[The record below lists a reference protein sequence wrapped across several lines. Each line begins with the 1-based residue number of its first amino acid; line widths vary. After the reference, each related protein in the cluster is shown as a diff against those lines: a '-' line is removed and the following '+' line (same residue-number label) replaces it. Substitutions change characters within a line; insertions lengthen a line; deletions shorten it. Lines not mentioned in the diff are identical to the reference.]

1 MTSDF
6 GFYKSLFVKR
16 IPMMATIFVLCSAI
30 GVGLAVMLPSRY
42 VADATLLV
50 ESPQIPDEL
59 AASTVRT
66 SPTERLQIIEQR
78 LLTRANLIDI
88 ANEFAVFEGRGRM
101 TPDDVVSEMRDL
113 TEIRRTASR
122 GGATFMTISFRARSP
137 NLSANVANEFVTLV
151 LSEDSERRQDLAEQT
166 LEFFE
171 ESVQRLDQQLGLQSA
186 AIVQFKDANQD
197 ALPEN
202 LDFRIDRLARLQDQ
216 LIAAARDRAALTEQ
230 RSRMMVIG
238 QGGGAGIRLSPA
250 QQELKTTQEEL
261 QRALTVYSE
270 TNPRV
275 RMLRARVAQLTEA
288 VSSEDASAV
297 APVTD
302 PTAALFDLEM
312 EAIERRVAFL
322 DAQEAQVT
330 EEVEELRDAINRT
343 PENAIRLES
352 LEREY
357 QNTLNQYN
365 QAVANLARAQT
376 GERIEVLS
384 KGERISVIEQA
395 TPPSEP
401 NSPNRP
407 LIAGGGV
414 VLGMLLAVGAFLL
427 LELTNRAIRRPADL
441 VKGLSIQPIATIP
454 YLETSGGKARRRA
467 LQSILIAGVAIG
479 IPAILWAVHTFY
491 LPLDLIVDRAL
502 GRFGL

>member
-1 MTSDF
+1 MTSDIR
-6 GFYKSLFVKR
+6 FYKTLFVKR
-16 IPMMATIFVLCSAI
+16 IPLMATIFVLCSAI

-42 VADATLLV
+42 VAEATLLV

-66 SPTERLQIIEQR
+66 SATERLQIIEQR

-88 ANEFAVFEGRGRM
+88 ANEFAVFDGRGRM
-101 TPDDVVSEMRDL
+101 TPDDVVKEMREL
-113 TEIRRTASR
+113 TQIQRTASR
-122 GGATFMTISFRARSP
+122 GGATFMTIAFRATSP

-151 LSEDSERRQDLAEQT
+151 LRDDSERRQGLAEQT

-171 ESVQRLDQQLGLQSA
+171 ESVDRLDQQLGMQSS

-216 LIAAARDRAALTEQ
+216 LIANARDRAALTEQ

-238 QGGGAGIRLSPA
+238 QSSGNGIRLSPA
-250 QQELKTTQEEL
+250 QQELRSTQEEL
-261 QRALTVYSE
+261 QRALTIYSE

-275 RMLRARVAQLTEA
+275 RMLRARVEQLTEA
-288 VSSEDASAV
+288 ASSEDATEATT
-297 APVTD
+297 VTD
-302 PTAALFDLEM
+302 PTEALFDLEM

-322 DAQEAQVT
+322 DAQESRIT
-330 EEVEELRDAINRT
+330 EEVEELRDAINKT

-357 QNTLNQYN
+357 QNTLSQYN
-365 QAVANLARAQT
+365 QAVSNLARAQT

-384 KGERISVIEQA
+384 KGERISIIEQA

-407 LIAGGGV
+407 VIAGGGV
-414 VLGMLLAVGAFLL
+414 ALGMVLAVGAFLL
-427 LELTNRAIRRPADL
+427 LELTNRSIRRPADL
-441 VKGLSIQPIATIP
+441 VNGLSIQPIATIP

-467 LQSILIAGVAIG
+467 LQTILIAGVAIG
-479 IPAILWAVHTFY
+479 IPVILWAVHTFY
-491 LPLDLIVDRAL
+491 LPLDLIFDRVL
-502 GRFGL
+502 GRFGI

>member
-1 MTSDF
+1 MTSDL
-6 GFYKSLFVKR
+6 GFYKSLFLKR
-16 IPMMATIFVLCSAI
+16 LPMMATIFVLCSAI
-30 GVGLAVMLPSRY
+30 GIGLALMLPSKY
-42 VADATLLV
+42 IADATLLV

-101 TPDDVVSEMRDL
+101 TPDEVVEEMRDL
-113 TEIRRTASR
+113 TSIRRTASR
-122 GGATFMTISFRARSP
+122 GGATFMTISFRATSP
-137 NLSANVANEFVTLV
+137 DLSARVANEFVTLV
-151 LSEDSERRQDLAEQT
+151 LNEDSERRQGLAEQT
-166 LEFFE
+166 LDFFE
-171 ESVQRLDQQLGLQSA
+171 ESVDRLNQQLALQSTE
-186 AIVQFKDANQD
+186 IVKFKDANQD

-202 LDFRIDRLARLQDQ
+202 LDFRIDRLSRLQDQ

-238 QGGGAGIRLSPA
+238 QGTSAVQMSPA
-250 QQELKTTQEEL
+250 QQELAATREEL
-261 QRALTVYSE
+261 RRALTVYSE

-275 RMLRARVAQLTEA
+275 RVLKARLAQLTEA
-288 VSSEDASAV
+288 AENEDPAAV
-297 APVTD
+297 ATVVD
-302 PTAALFDLEM
+302 PAAALFELEM

-322 DAQEAQVT
+322 DEQET
-330 EEVEELRDAINRT
+330 RISGEVEELRDAIERT

-365 QAVANLARAQT
+365 NAVENLARAQT

-407 LIAGGGV
+407 IIAGGGL
-414 VLGMLLAVGAFLL
+414 VLGIVLAVGVFFLL
-427 LELTNRAIRRPADL
+427 EVTNRAIRRPADL
-441 VKGLSIQPIATIP
+441 VSGLSIQPIATIP

-467 LQSILIAGVAIG
+467 LQTILIAGLAIG
-479 IPAILWAVHTFY
+479 IPVGLWAVHAFY
-491 LPLDLIVDRAL
+491 LPLDLIVDRL
-502 GRFGL
+502 LSKFGF

>member
-1 MTSDF
+1 
-6 GFYKSLFVKR
+6 KR
-16 IPMMATIFVLCSAI
+16 LPLMATIFVLCSAI
-30 GVGLAVMLPSRY
+30 GIGLALMLPSKY
-42 VADATLLV
+42 IADATLLV

-78 LLTRANLIDI
+78 LMTRANLIDI
-88 ANEFAVFEGRGRM
+88 ANEFEVFGGRGRM
-101 TPDDVVSEMRDL
+101 TPDEVVEEMRDL

-122 GGATFMTISFRARSP
+122 GGATFMTISFRATSP
-137 NLSANVANEFVTLV
+137 NLSAGVANEFVTLV
-151 LSEDSERRQDLAEQT
+151 LNDDSERRQSLAEQT
-166 LEFFE
+166 LDFFE
-171 ESVQRLDQQLGLQSA
+171 ESVDRLNQQLALQSA
-186 AIVQFKDANQD
+186 EIVEFKDANQD

-202 LDFRIDRLARLQDQ
+202 LDFRIDRLSRLQDQ

-238 QGGGAGIRLSPA
+238 QGATGVQLSPA
-250 QQELKTTQEEL
+250 QQELAATQEEL
-261 QRALTVYSE
+261 RRALTVYSE

-275 RMLRARVAQLTEA
+275 RMLRARVAQL
-288 VSSEDASAV
+288 SETAANEDQTAV
-297 APVTD
+297 ATAVD
-302 PTAALFDLEM
+302 PNAALFDLEM
-312 EAIERRVAFL
+312 EAIERRVVFL
-322 DAQEAQVT
+322 DEQET
-330 EEVEELRDAINRT
+330 RITSEVEELRDAIERT

-365 QAVANLARAQT
+365 TAVQNLARAQT

-395 TPPSEP
+395 TPPTEP

-414 VLGMLLAVGAFLL
+414 ALGMALALGIFFL

-454 YLETSGGKARRRA
+454 YLETTGGKARRRA
-467 LQSILIAGVAIG
+467 LQSILIAALAIG
-479 IPAILWAVHTFY
+479 IPAVLWAVHTFY
-491 LPLDLIVDRAL
+491 LPIDLIVDRVIS
-502 GRFGL
+502 RFGF

>member
-1 MTSDF
+1 MTSDIR
-6 GFYKSLFVKR
+6 FYKSLFLKR
-16 IPMMATIFVLCSAI
+16 LPMMVTIFVLCSAI
-30 GVGLAVMLPSRY
+30 GVGLAMMLPSRY
-42 VADATLLV
+42 VANATLLV

-88 ANEFAVFEGRGRM
+88 ANEFSVFKGRGRM
-101 TPDDVVSEMRDL
+101 TPDEVVEEMRDL

-122 GGATFMTISFRARSP
+122 GGATFMTISFRATSP
-137 NLSANVANEFVTLV
+137 NLSANVANRFVTLV
-151 LSEDSERRQDLAEQT
+151 LNDDSERRQSLAEQT

-171 ESVQRLDQQLGLQSA
+171 ESVSRLDQQLGLQSA
-186 AIVQFKDANQD
+186 AIVEFKDANKD

-202 LDFRIDRLARLQDQ
+202 LDFRIDRLSRLQDQ
-216 LIAAARDRAALTEQ
+216 LIAAARDRAALTDQ
-230 RSRMMVIG
+230 RSRMLVIG
-238 QGGGAGIRLSPA
+238 QSSQRVQLSPA
-250 QQELKTTQEEL
+250 QQELNATREEL
-261 QRALTVYSE
+261 RRALTVYSE

-275 RMLRARVAQLTEA
+275 RMLKARVEQLTETA
-288 VSSEDASAV
+288 STEDLSEQDV
-297 APVTD
+297 VTD
-302 PTAALFDLEM
+302 PSEALFALEM
-312 EAIERRVAFL
+312 AGIERRVEFL
-322 DAQEAQVT
+322 DQQEIRITA
-330 EEVEELRDAINRT
+330 EVEELRDAINRT

-365 QAVANLARAQT
+365 GAVGNLARAQT

-395 TPPSEP
+395 TAPSEP

-407 LIAGGGV
+407 VIAGGGV
-414 VLGMLLAVGAFLL
+414 ALGMVLAVGVFLL

-441 VKGLSIQPIATIP
+441 VNGLSIQPIATIP
-454 YLETSGGKARRRA
+454 FLETSGGKARRRA
-467 LQSILIAGVAIG
+467 LQTILIAGLAIG
-479 IPAILWAVHTFY
+479 IPIALWAVHTFY
-491 LPLDLIVDRAL
+491 LPLDLLVDRAL
-502 GRFGL
+502 GRLGL

>member
-6 GFYKSLFVKR
+6 RFYRSLFVKR
-16 IPMMATIFVLCSAI
+16 MPLMATIFVLCSAI
-30 GVGLAVMLPSRY
+30 GIGLALMLPSKY
-42 VADATLLV
+42 IADATLLV

-88 ANEFAVFEGRGRM
+88 ANEFRVFEGRGRM
-101 TPDDVVSEMRDL
+101 TPDEVVEEMRDL
-113 TEIRRTASR
+113 TDIQRTASR
-122 GGATFMTISFRARSP
+122 GGATFMTISFRATSP

-151 LSEDSERRQDLAEQT
+151 LNDDSERRQSLAEQT
-166 LEFFE
+166 LDFFE
-171 ESVQRLDQQLGLQSA
+171 ESVDRLNQQLALQSSE
-186 AIVQFKDANQD
+186 IVAFKDANQD

-202 LDFRIDRLARLQDQ
+202 LDFKIDRLARLQDQ
-216 LIAAARDRAALTEQ
+216 LIAASRDRAALTEQ

-238 QGGGAGIRLSPA
+238 QGARSGIQLSPA
-250 QQELKTTQEEL
+250 QQELADTKEEL
-261 QRALTVYSE
+261 RRALTVYSE

-275 RMLRARVAQLTEA
+275 RMLKSRVEQLTETA
-288 VSSEDASAV
+288 ANEDPSAV
-297 APVTD
+297 QPVAD
-302 PTAALFDLEM
+302 PSAALFELEM

-322 DAQEAQVT
+322 DEQETRITA
-330 EEVEELRDAINRT
+330 EVEELRDAIERT

-365 QAVANLARAQT
+365 SAVQNLARAQT

-407 LIAGGGV
+407 IIAGGGV
-414 VLGMLLAVGAFLL
+414 ALGLALALGVFFF
-427 LELTNRAIRRPADL
+427 LELTNRAIRRPTDL
-441 VKGLSIQPIATIP
+441 VNGLSIQPIATIP
-454 YLETSGGKARRRA
+454 YLETTGGKARRRA
-467 LQSILIAGVAIG
+467 LQTILIAGLAIG
-479 IPAILWAVHTFY
+479 IPVILWSVHTFY
-491 LPLDLIVDRAL
+491 LPLDLIVDRVL
-502 GRFGL
+502 TRFGL